1 MSTTN
6 QKKFLDKTPIQQFLV
21 GGFHQKFVETLVAT
35 TPTSI
40 LELGCGEGYLLEQ
53 IHRRLPDV
61 KALGLDNTDIALA
74 EGRRIFPHLDLRF
87 GDIYHVDQ
95 PDKSWDVVLAS
106 EVLEHLDQPDV
117 ALSELKRVAK
127 RYTLFSVPNEPW
139 FRLGN
144 LGRGRHLKRFGNHP
158 EHVNLWSQSG
168 FARFVA
174 EQMQV
179 EKVIN
184 AFPWTIVLARV

>member
-6 QKKFLDKTPIQQFLV
+6 QKKFQDQAPIQQFLV
-21 GGFHQKFVETLVAT
+21 GGFHTKFISALVDL

-40 LELGCGEGYLLEQ
+40 LELGCGEGYLMEQ
-53 IHRRLPDV
+53 MYRRLPNV
-61 KALGLDNTDIALA
+61 PMLGLDTLEAALN
-74 EGRRIFPHLDLRF
+74 EGRRIFPHLDLRR
-87 GDIYHVDQ
+87 GDIYHIDQ
-95 PDKSWDVVLAS
+95 PDKSWDVVIAS
-106 EVLEHLDQPDV
+106 EVLEHLDHPAQ
-117 ALSELKRVAK
+117 ALQELKRVAK
-127 RYTLFSVPNEPW
+127 RYVLLSVPNEPW

-144 LGRGRHLKRFGNHP
+144 LGRGRHLRRFGNHP
-158 EHVNLWSQSG
+158 EHINLWSYHG

-174 EQMQV
+174 KQLPV